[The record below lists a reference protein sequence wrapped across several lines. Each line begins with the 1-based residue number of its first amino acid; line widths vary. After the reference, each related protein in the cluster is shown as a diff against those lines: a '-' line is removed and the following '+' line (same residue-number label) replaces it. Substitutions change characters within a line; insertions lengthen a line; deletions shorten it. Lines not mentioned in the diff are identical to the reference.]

1 MRSFKFLAIFIFLIY
16 ILWPINMLWA
26 EEDVDTQTSIVVLS
40 IPAACQLDITNPD
53 QTKTLSQDGS
63 AELAFEAGFTEF
75 DSGTPTLKVSAN
87 KSWKLS
93 ARSSGF
99 NDNAG
104 YIKDTADLQL
114 RDAGASHVQNGFSNY
129 EPLSVDDQEIASYI
143 GGVKNEMHPCQ
154 YKILLDYT
162 KDIPGTYSA
171 TVTYTLATQP

>member
-1 MRSFKFLAIFIFLIY
+1 MKFRNFLLIFVLFLLTFFAYKISY
-16 ILWPINMLWA
+16 A

-40 IPAACQLDITNPD
+40 IPSACHLDITNPD
-53 QTKTLSQDGS
+53 QTKMLIQDGS

-104 YIKDTADLQL
+104 YLKNTTDLQL
-114 RDAGASHVQNGFSNY
+114 KDAGASHVKNSFNDYKSLLQT
-129 EPLSVDDQEIASYI
+129 DQEIASYT

-162 KDIPGTYSA
+162 KDIPGTYTA
-171 TVTYTLATQP
+171 TVTYTLTTQP